1 MVMWD
6 EIATEIAAEFKDVTW
21 DKMLVD
27 AMTMR
32 MVMRP
37 ETLDTI
43 VATNVHADVL
53 SDLAAAL
60 AGSLGIAPTA
70 NLNPERQFLRCSSRS
85 TARPSTSRAR
95 NCQSHRHVL
104 VRGDA
109 ARAFG

>member
-6 EIATEIAAEFKDVTW
+6 EIATQIAAEFKDVIW

-37 ETLDTI
+37 ETIDTV
-43 VATNVHADVL
+43 VATNLHADVL

-70 NLNPERQFLRCSSRS
+70 NLNPGGPSLRCLSRS
-85 TARPSTSRAR
+85 TGRRSTSWGKAWPIP
-95 NCQSHRHVL
+95 SAPSGL
-104 VRGDA
+104 PS
-109 ARAFG
+109 